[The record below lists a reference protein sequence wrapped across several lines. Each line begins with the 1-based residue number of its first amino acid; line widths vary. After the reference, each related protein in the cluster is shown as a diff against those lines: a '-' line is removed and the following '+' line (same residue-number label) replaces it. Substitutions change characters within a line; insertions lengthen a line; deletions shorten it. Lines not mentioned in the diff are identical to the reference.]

1 MKARSWVT
9 LVVVGAIGLAIGIGI
24 GAVAWMGSDH
34 SSSDSAMSDSAM
46 SSGAQA
52 TGSGHSDTMM
62 GATSTPMSE
71 QAFLEDMVPHHE
83 SAIAMAELALTKAQH
98 PEVRSLAKSIVSSQQ
113 AEIAQMKAWHQAW
126 FGSELKMGAGAMM
139 DMSPLEMASGDEFD
153 KMFLTMMIPHHAS
166 AVTMADSVKMSG
178 PRPQVVEL
186 ANEIISAQ
194 AKEIGEM
201 QQWRERWYPPVG

>member
-1 MKARSWVT
+1 
-9 LVVVGAIGLAIGIGI
+9 
-24 GAVAWMGSDH
+24 MGSDH
-34 SSSDSAMSDSAM
+34 SGDDSAMSGTAM
-46 SSGAQA
+46 GSGAQT
-52 TGSGHSDTMM
+52 TGSGHSGTMM

-98 PEVRSLAKSIVSSQQ
+98 PEVRSLAKNIVSSQQ

-126 FGSELKMGAGAMM
+126 FGSELQMGAGATM

-153 KMFLTMMIPHHAS
+153 RVFLAMMIPHHAS
-166 AVTMADSVKMSG
+166 AVTMADSVKMSE
-178 PRPQVVEL
+178 PRARVVEL
-186 ANEIISAQ
+186 ANGIISAQ